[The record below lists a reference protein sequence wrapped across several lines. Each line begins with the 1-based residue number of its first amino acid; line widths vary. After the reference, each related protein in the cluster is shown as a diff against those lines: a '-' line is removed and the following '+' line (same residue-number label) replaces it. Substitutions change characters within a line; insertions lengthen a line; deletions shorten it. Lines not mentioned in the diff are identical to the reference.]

1 VFRRRWKWKYLRNL
15 KVYLDGQFFRFK
27 EEDEDDEY
35 EDEMFIGFM
44 NLFIFIKKYF
54 IKQSY

>member
-1 VFRRRWKWKYLRNL
+1 L
-15 KVYLDGQFFRFK
+15 KVYLDGQFIWFK

-44 NLFIFIKKYF
+44 NLFIKKYF

>member
-1 VFRRRWKWKYLRNL
+1 L
-15 KVYLDGQFFRFK
+15 KVYLDGQFFWFK